1 MVYDTPKAAH
11 FDAYLRGKGKL
22 PDQDSVGLQYR
33 WAAAARVEQEA
44 VSDMLRYTT
53 AALSDIR
60 EVLQI
65 VNRNRTV
72 VVTLSGFDADWAC
85 EPENNQAVR

>member
-22 PDQDSVGLQYR
+22 PDLDPVGLQFR
-33 WAAAARVEQEA
+33 WAAAARVQQEA
-44 VSDMLRYTT
+44 VSDMLRYT
-53 AALSDIR
+53 ASALSDIR

-65 VNRNRTV
+65 VNAKRKI
-72 VVTLSGFDADWAC
+72 VVTLRGFDEDWAC
-85 EPENNQAVR
+85 